1 MGSPDPVRVE
11 TVNVR
16 HIGTTLMKQRLS
28 VESLEFLSEQNIT
41 KRRTVGID
49 QSKSLKRQRGR

>member
-16 HIGTTLMKQRLS
+16 HIGTTLMGQRLS
-28 VESLEFLSEQNIT
+28 VENLEFLSEQNMT

-49 QSKSLKRQRGR
+49 QSKSL